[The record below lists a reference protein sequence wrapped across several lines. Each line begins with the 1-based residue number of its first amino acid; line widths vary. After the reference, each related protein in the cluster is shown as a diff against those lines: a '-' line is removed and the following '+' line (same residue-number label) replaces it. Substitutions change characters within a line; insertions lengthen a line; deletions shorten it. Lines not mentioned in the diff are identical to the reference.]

1 MMNQKRAIL
10 SLILTAVVIF
20 GLSLYAW
27 FKPETLYSDS
37 ERRALKRF
45 PELSS
50 ESVLTGHFSQDFES
64 YTQDQFPFR
73 DVFRTIKANAAYKL
87 FQKSENNDLFI
98 KDNMIFKLEYPLNE
112 PMLDYAINKFE
123 AIYNTYLKDSKAN
136 VYFSIIP
143 DKNYYLKGSDGLK
156 LDYAQLFSTMIQGT
170 PFMEYIDIT
179 ELLTLSDFYRTD
191 THWRQEAITD
201 VAEGLLQSMDT
212 PFDHEYTVQTL
223 DTPFYGVYYG
233 QSAMHI
239 EPDTIQILT
248 NEMLEHCEIIS
259 YNTGMPTRIPMY
271 DLEKAKGKDAYELYL
286 NGADAFIEINN
297 PNATSDKELILFRD
311 SFGSSLAPLLTSGY
325 KKITLVDI
333 RYIQSSMLGN
343 LIDFNNQ
350 DVLFIYSTLLLN
362 NSLSFK

>member
-1 MMNQKRAIL
+1 MNQKRAIL
-10 SLILTAVVIF
+10 SVILTAIAVFV
-20 GLSLYAW
+20 LSLCAW

-37 ERRALKRF
+37 ERRALNRF
-45 PELSS
+45 PELSV
-50 ESVLTGHFSQDFES
+50 ETLLNGQFSQNFES

-73 DVFRTIKANAAYKL
+73 DAFRTIKANTAFKL

-112 PMLDYAINKFE
+112 PMLNHAINKFE
-123 AIYNTYLKDSKAN
+123 MIYDTYLKNSETN

-143 DKNYYLKGSDGLK
+143 DKNYYLEKSVGLK
-156 LDYAQLFSTMIQGT
+156 LDYQKLFNTMIQGT

-201 VAEGLLQSMDT
+201 VAETLLLSMNT
-212 PFDHEYTVQTL
+212 TFENKYTVQTL

-233 QSAMHI
+233 QSALQL
-239 EPDTIQILT
+239 EPDNIQILT
-248 NEMLEHCEIIS
+248 NETMNQCEVIS
-259 YNTGMPTRIPMY
+259 YNTGIPTNILMY
-271 DLEKAKGKDAYELYL
+271 DFEKAKGKDAYELYL

-297 PNATSDKELILFRD
+297 PNASTEKELILFRD
-311 SFGSSLAPLLTSGY
+311 SFGSSLAPLMISGY
-325 KKITLVDI
+325 KKITLIDI
-333 RYIQSSMLGN
+333 RYIQSAMLGN
-343 LIDFNNQ
+343 LIDFNDQ